1 MTLLR
6 LATIAVLLAG
16 AIGLVL
22 SNPTMNDYQTF
33 VEMEL
38 GKAINRM
45 DQSGSTREQQFIRQ
59 VFKNQSKKIVQEVVL
74 PHTKRQN
81 WGVLSRYE
89 TNVIDTKV
97 VVLGVA
103 GRFIPIE
110 GVEEATIKIG
120 RLAF

>member
-6 LATIAVLLAG
+6 LVTIAVLLAG

-59 VFKNQSKKIVQEVVL
+59 VFKNQSKK
-74 PHTKRQN
+74 
-81 WGVLSRYE
+81 
-89 TNVIDTKV
+89 
-97 VVLGVA
+97 
-103 GRFIPIE
+103 
-110 GVEEATIKIG
+110 KIG
-120 RLAF
+120 RAHV